1 MKQYPLLLALVLISI
16 LSSCKKETLL
26 SPNTTQQYSAQQL
39 VSWTGVINNVIR
51 NAEGHVTPIAARDWA
66 FISIAAYEA
75 GVPGMPEKRS
85 LSGQIEG
92 LQVPVTDNNK
102 TYHWGIAVNSAI
114 AETAIQMFQNVPAQT
129 LESII
134 QMENEHFSQ
143 FSAETDAATA
153 SRSRQFGRDVAAA
166 VIALESQDAIA
177 HQRYVNIYDANYVSP
192 VGEAYWKPAAPAF
205 QAAILPDWHNV
216 NTLASRKSS
225 ITPLD
230 PNAYSTETGSSYYQ
244 EANEVASFFGQLSD
258 DQLHMA
264 EFWNDASPGQT
275 MGTAG
280 RWMAI
285 NTQILENTNANL
297 STGLES
303 MVKVGL
309 ALHDAAIVCWQS
321 KYKYHA
327 KIPADFIREH
337 INPAFTAK
345 LNSLSG
351 PEYTTEHAVL
361 AGAAAEVLE
370 NTFGKEFAFTDRC
383 HENRSDFNGTP
394 RNFQSFHQAAKESAL
409 SRMYAGSNYRKS
421 CLEGHKIGTETGKQV
436 LSHIKWR
443 Y

>member
-134 QMENEHFSQ
+134 QMENEHFNQ
-143 FSAETDAATA
+143 FSGETDAATA
-153 SRSRQFGRDVAAA
+153 SRSRQYGRDVAAA

-297 STGLES
+297 SSGLES

-321 KYKYHA
+321 KYRFNA
-327 KIPADFIREH
+327 KTPADYIREH